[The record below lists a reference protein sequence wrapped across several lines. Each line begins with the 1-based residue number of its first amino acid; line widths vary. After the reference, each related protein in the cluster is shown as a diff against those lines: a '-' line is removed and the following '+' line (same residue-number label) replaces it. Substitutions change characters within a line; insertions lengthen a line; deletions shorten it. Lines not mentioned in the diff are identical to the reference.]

1 LDVSTLRTLPW
12 SNAAPEAPA
21 PTAAGESPLIP
32 DFATNAF
39 DEPWR
44 AQADEIVPPEPA
56 DQPIDWTDLNA
67 REDSGASRRNGTG
80 VRIVEAAD
88 GEEPWV
94 TPIDRAMAE
103 ALSEEASEDASFA
116 GRPLDASSED
126 QEAQPDMPSR
136 QSEEPYTLP
145 ASLETLFRKK
155 VVTNPYVKAL
165 LQEHGTVN
173 ARELADDLRSF
184 AISVGASNGKEQ
196 A

>member
-1 LDVSTLRTLPW
+1 
-12 SNAAPEAPA
+12 
-21 PTAAGESPLIP
+21 
-32 DFATNAF
+32 
-39 DEPWR
+39 
-44 AQADEIVPPEPA
+44 
-56 DQPIDWTDLNA
+56 
-67 REDSGASRRNGTG
+67 
-80 VRIVEAAD
+80 
-88 GEEPWV
+88 
-94 TPIDRAMAE
+94 
-103 ALSEEASEDASFA
+103 
-116 GRPLDASSED
+116 
-126 QEAQPDMPSR
+126 MPSR